1 MNVEHCFFLSG
12 FADRSQSH
20 EQDGE
25 RLRANGLQTAS
36 GDPAMAFEPSVTGL
50 RTLRVR
56 QCPGS
61 TCGRSGNDEC
71 DSYWSMV
78 FPENR

>member
-50 RTLRVR
+50 RTLASPAMSR
-56 QCPGS
+56 QHLRPV
-61 TCGRSGNDEC
+61 
-71 DSYWSMV
+71 WK
-78 FPENR
+78 